1 MDVFEKQEQENPEAG
16 LPNVHPIVTLV
27 GEEYRAAEEGKR
39 SMDPTKIS
47 ISRSTDLCRERR
59 SANPRLNK
67 QLTLMTLYHLLKD
80 QEDNFWW
87 LPGIPDPSEEDESDR
102 EDDDDDGMQERP
114 GALLYFS
121 LHF

>member
-16 LPNVHPIVTLV
+16 PPNVHPIVTLV

-39 SMDPTKIS
+39 SMDPTKIG
-47 ISRSTDLCRERR
+47 ISRSVDLCRERR
-59 SANPRLNK
+59 SANPWLNK
-67 QLTLMTLYHLLKD
+67 RLTLMTLYLLKD
-80 QEDNFWW
+80 QEDDFWW

>member
-16 LPNVHPIVTLV
+16 PPNVHPIVTLV

-47 ISRSTDLCRERR
+47 ISRSADLCRERR

-67 QLTLMTLYHLLKD
+67 RLTLMTLYLLKD
-80 QEDNFWW
+80 QEDDFWW

-102 EDDDDDGMQERP
+102 EDDDDNGMQERP